1 MAQNKKYKKKN
12 YKKKKKST
20 GKPLQ
25 IYRQSKINYPLMPET
40 RLARVNYTTRIR
52 IDPPA
57 VRSGTGETANNMSI
71 HTFVLNS
78 MYLPDKTTGSTAFHS
93 KSGAPKHQPRM
104 YDQWSNF
111 YEYATVVGA
120 KVKLCFITTQQKVTA
135 TGTNH
140 DGATTSQVIVEPTPC
155 VVGYLKD
162 EYEKN
167 SAPVVRFDDVMEKK
181 QVHYKK
187 TQMKAGM
194 YYMTKYWSLKKD
206 PLYKT
211 ELTPSNNAG
220 SDVGWGAS
228 FGSDVNEYNRRYL
241 HICCAPLI
249 TKDNTDP
256 ANIDVTVE
264 LEQVILLS
272 NLRDVAQ
279 SS

>member
-40 RLARVNYTTRIR
+40 RLARVNYTTRI
-52 IDPPA
+52 
-57 VRSGTGETANNMSI
+57 
-71 HTFVLNS
+71 
-78 MYLPDKTTGSTAFHS
+78 
-93 KSGAPKHQPRM
+93 Q
-104 YDQWSNF
+104 
-111 YEYATVVGA
+111 
-120 KVKLCFITTQQKVTA
+120 
-135 TGTNH
+135 
-140 DGATTSQVIVEPTPC
+140 
-155 VVGYLKD
+155 
-162 EYEKN
+162 YEKN
-167 SAPVVRFDDVMEKK
+167 SAPAVRFDDVMEKK

-228 FGSDVNEYNRRYL
+228 FGQDVNEYNRRYL
-241 HICCAPLI
+241 HLCAAPLI
-249 TKDNTDP
+249 TKDDTDP
-256 ANIDVTVE
+256 SKIDVTVE
-264 LEQVILLS
+264 IEQVILLS

-279 SS
+279 SH

>member
-1 MAQNKKYKKKN
+1 MARKKN
-12 YKKKKKST
+12 YKKKNYRNKKKTS

-25 IYRQSKINYPLMPET
+25 ISRQSKINYPLMPET

-57 VRSGTGETANNMSI
+57 VKSGTGETANNMAI

-78 MYLPDKTTGSTAFHS
+78 MYSPDLTTGSTAFHS

-111 YEYATVVGA
+111 YEYSTVVGA
-120 KVKLCFITTQQKVTA
+120 KVKLCFITTQQKVSIG
-135 TGTNH
+135 GTNST
-140 DGATTSQVIVEPTPC
+140 GATTSQAIVEPAPC

-162 EYEKN
+162 EYENN
-167 SAPVVRFDDVMEKK
+167 SSPSVRFDDVMEKK
-181 QVHYKK
+181 QIQYRK

-194 YYMTKYWSLKKD
+194 YYMTKYWSLKQD

-211 ELTPSNNAG
+211 ELRQNNLG
-220 SDVGWGAS
+220 SDVSWGAS
-228 FGSDVNEYNRRYL
+228 FGSDIPTNNKRYL
-241 HICCAPLI
+241 HLCVAPLI
-249 TKDNTDP
+249 TKDDTDP
-256 ANIDVTVE
+256 AKIDVTVE

-279 SS
+279 SH